1 MKKREAKFAIVE
13 VAPTPKA
20 PSLDDPFFVFKK
32 GSNVQQTWRKHG
44 WTPPTEYRN
53 DYDFKK
59 NRDEGI
65 AK

>member
-13 VAPTPKA
+13 VAPTPKV